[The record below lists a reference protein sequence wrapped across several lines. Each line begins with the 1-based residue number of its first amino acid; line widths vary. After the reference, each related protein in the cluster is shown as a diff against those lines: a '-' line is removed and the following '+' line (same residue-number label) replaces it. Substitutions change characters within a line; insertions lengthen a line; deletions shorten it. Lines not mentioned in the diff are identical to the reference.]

1 MVPTNNLPHTLK
13 QSLLTNKK
21 QEPLCIDYHMLAD
34 ILPKPPELPIPNEP
48 NFIPNELYDLTISK
62 YHNGMKL
69 FIDDY
74 SQTDISEL
82 FELNEFKN
90 KLNNLILLI
99 NEYPKQINQ
108 IKNISNYQMKLYIE
122 EISLKIYEIMKSRID
137 NLSKSYNKSIE
148 QIRGSCRTQ
157 LANTISILN
166 GLLNAAKRHDGTLVE
181 NSLRKRIVELETV
194 LQQNELDMKCLQEKF
209 KELEDKYD
217 SLNLE
222 MPNIVISRSSS
233 VELLPTRA
241 IPPVSVVLVHED
253 KSVQADSFDR
263 KKESLEK
270 EIKNLLEQIEVLKSA
285 LSAVQSQVRSLTEQR
300 DQSEQKVNGLNNQL
314 NEFKTNYVKLEKQL
328 LDKTN
333 ELTMYKQKVTSA
345 ESRLNEMLASMN
357 NLRSEKLKLE
367 HDYANNRD
375 SEMLQLKQQLDD
387 LLKNKERLE
396 HECDS
401 LRNELARLNQK
412 SKVPEPITES
422 SSASA
427 LREQALIAEIIRLRR
442 DLNRLQE
449 ASESRIQCL
458 KNRLQAISE
467 EAFKRHTLELKVS
480 QLHTAALKYA
490 NEFDQLTSSNK
501 SYNYIS
507 EDKTKCKETPLFPLP
522 PIALPIS
529 NKISHQNT
537 MELGNS
543 MRSTLS
549 TIVRTN

>member
-1 MVPTNNLPHTLK
+1 MPKFTLYNSFICVQRHENKTNMAPTNNIPHTLK
-13 QSLLTNKK
+13 QSLLANKK
-21 QEPLCIDYHMLAD
+21 QDPLCIDYPMLAD

-48 NFIPNELYDLTISK
+48 NFIPNELYDLTIGK
-62 YHNGMKL
+62 YHNGMKRC
-69 FIDDY
+69 IDVY
-74 SQTDISEL
+74 SQTDITEL
-82 FELNEFKN
+82 FELNELKN

-108 IKNISNYQMKLYIE
+108 IKNTLNYQMKLIIE
-122 EISLKIYEIMKSRID
+122 EISLNIYEIMKSRID
-137 NLSKSYNKSIE
+137 NLSKSYDKSIE
-148 QIRGSCRTQ
+148 HIRGSCRTQ
-157 LANTISILN
+157 LANTISVLN
-166 GLLNAAKRHDGTLVE
+166 GLLNTAKRHGGTLIE
-181 NSLRKRIVELETV
+181 NSLRKRILELETV

-233 VELLPTRA
+233 VELIPTRA

-253 KSVQADSFDR
+253 KSVQVDSFDK

-270 EIKNLLEQIEVLKSA
+270 EIKSLLEQIEVLKSA

-314 NEFKTNYVKLEKQL
+314 NEFKTNYVRLEKQL

-333 ELTMYKQKVTSA
+333 ELTMYKQK
-345 ESRLNEMLASMN
+345 
-357 NLRSEKLKLE
+357 
-367 HDYANNRD
+367 
-375 SEMLQLKQQLDD
+375 LQLKQQLDD
-387 LLKNKERLE
+387 LSKNKERLE

-412 SKVPEPITES
+412 SKVLEPTTEI

-449 ASESRIQCL
+449 ASESRIRCL

-490 NEFDQLTSSNK
+490 NEFDQLISSNK
-501 SYNYIS
+501 LHNYIS
-507 EDKTKCKETPLFPLP
+507 EDKTKCKEAHLFPLP

-529 NKISHQNT
+529 NKVPHQNT
-537 MELGNS
+537 IELGNS
-543 MRSTLS
+543 LRSTLTS
-549 TIVRTN
+549 VVRTN

>member
-1 MVPTNNLPHTLK
+1 MAPTNNIPHALK
-13 QSLLTNKK
+13 QSLLANKK
-21 QEPLCIDYHMLAD
+21 QDSLCIDYHMLAD

-48 NFIPNELYDLTISK
+48 NFIPNELYDLTIGK
-62 YHNGMKL
+62 YHNGMKRC
-69 FIDDY
+69 IDVY
-74 SQTDISEL
+74 SQTDITEL
-82 FELNEFKN
+82 FELNELKN

-99 NEYPKQINQ
+99 NEYPKQINL
-108 IKNISNYQMKLYIE
+108 IKNTLSYQMKLIIE
-122 EISLKIYEIMKSRID
+122 EISLNIYEIMKSRID
-137 NLSKSYNKSIE
+137 NLSKSYDKSIE
-148 QIRGSCRTQ
+148 HIRGSCRTQ
-157 LANTISILN
+157 LANTISVLN
-166 GLLNAAKRHDGTLVE
+166 GLLNTAKRHDGTLIE
-181 NSLRKRIVELETV
+181 NSLRKRVVELETV

-233 VELLPTRA
+233 VELIPTRA

-253 KSVQADSFDR
+253 KSVQVDSFDK

-270 EIKNLLEQIEVLKSA
+270 EIKSLLEQIEVLKSA

-300 DQSEQKVNGLNNQL
+300 DQSQQKVNGLNNQL

-333 ELTMYKQKVTSA
+333 ELTMYKQKVTSS

-357 NLRSEKLKLE
+357 NLRSEKIKLE
-367 HDYANNRD
+367 NDYANNRD

-387 LLKNKERLE
+387 LSKNKERLE

-401 LRNELARLNQK
+401 LLLETT
-412 SKVPEPITES
+412 TEI

-449 ASESRIQCL
+449 ASESRIRCL

-467 EAFKRHTLELKVS
+467 ESFKRHTLELKVS

-490 NEFDQLTSSNK
+490 NEFDQLISSNK
-501 SYNYIS
+501 PHNYIS
-507 EDKTKCKETPLFPLP
+507 EDKTKCKEAHLFPLP

-529 NKISHQNT
+529 NKVLHQNT
-537 MELGNS
+537 IELGNS
-543 MRSTLS
+543 LRSTLS
-549 TIVRTN
+549 SIVRTN

>member
-1 MVPTNNLPHTLK
+1 MAPTNNIPHTLK
-13 QSLLTNKK
+13 QSLLANKK
-21 QEPLCIDYHMLAD
+21 QDPLCIDYPMLAD
-34 ILPKPPELPIPNEP
+34 ILPKPPELPVPNEP
-48 NFIPNELYDLTISK
+48 NFIPNELYDLTIGK
-62 YHNGMKL
+62 YHNGMKRC
-69 FIDDY
+69 IDVY
-74 SQTDISEL
+74 SQTDITEL
-82 FELNEFKN
+82 FELNELKN

-108 IKNISNYQMKLYIE
+108 IKNTLNYQMKLIIE
-122 EISLKIYEIMKSRID
+122 EISLNIYEIMKSRID
-137 NLSKSYNKSIE
+137 NLSKSYDKSIE
-148 QIRGSCRTQ
+148 HIRGSCRTQ
-157 LANTISILN
+157 LANTISVLN
-166 GLLNAAKRHDGTLVE
+166 GLLNTAKRHDGTLIE

-233 VELLPTRA
+233 VELIPTRA

-253 KSVQADSFDR
+253 KSVQVDSFDK

-270 EIKNLLEQIEVLKSA
+270 EIKSLLEQIEVLKSA

-357 NLRSEKLKLE
+357 NLRSEKIKLE
-367 HDYANNRD
+367 NDYANNRD
-375 SEMLQLKQQLDD
+375 SEM
-387 LLKNKERLE
+387 
-396 HECDS
+396 
-401 LRNELARLNQK
+401 
-412 SKVPEPITES
+412 
-422 SSASA
+422 
-427 LREQALIAEIIRLRR
+427 IIRLRR

-449 ASESRIQCL
+449 ASESRIRCL

-490 NEFDQLTSSNK
+490 NEFDQFTSSNK
-501 SYNYIS
+501 PHNYIS
-507 EDKTKCKETPLFPLP
+507 EDKTKCKEAHLFPLP

-529 NKISHQNT
+529 NKFPHQNT
-537 MELGNS
+537 IELGNS
-543 MRSTLS
+543 LRSTLS
-549 TIVRTN
+549 SIVRTN

>member
-1 MVPTNNLPHTLK
+1 M
-13 QSLLTNKK
+13 
-21 QEPLCIDYHMLAD
+21 
-34 ILPKPPELPIPNEP
+34 
-48 NFIPNELYDLTISK
+48 
-62 YHNGMKL
+62 
-69 FIDDY
+69 
-74 SQTDISEL
+74 
-82 FELNEFKN
+82 
-90 KLNNLILLI
+90 NNLILLI

-108 IKNISNYQMKLYIE
+108 IKNTLNYQIKLIIE
-122 EISLKIYEIMKSRID
+122 EISLNIYEIMKSRID
-137 NLSKSYNKSIE
+137 NLSKSYDKSIE
-148 QIRGSCRTQ
+148 HIRGSCRTQ

-166 GLLNAAKRHDGTLVE
+166 GLLNIAKRHDGTLIE

-222 MPNIVISRSSS
+222 MPNIVLSRSSS
-233 VELLPTRA
+233 VELIPTRA

-253 KSVQADSFDR
+253 KFVQVDSFDK

-270 EIKNLLEQIEVLKSA
+270 EIKGLLEQIEVSFVLKSA

-345 ESRLNEMLASMN
+345 ESRFNEMLASMN
-357 NLRSEKLKLE
+357 NLRSEKIKLE
-367 HDYANNRD
+367 NDYANNRD
-375 SEMLQLKQQLDD
+375 SEMLCKFFSFFQLQLKQQLDD
-387 LLKNKERLE
+387 LSKNKERLE

-412 SKVPEPITES
+412 SKVLEPTTEI

-449 ASESRIQCL
+449 ASESRIRCL

-490 NEFDQLTSSNK
+490 NEFDQFTSLNK
-501 SYNYIS
+501 PHNYIS
-507 EDKTKCKETPLFPLP
+507 EDKTKCKEAHLFPLP

-529 NKISHQNT
+529 NKVPHQNT
-537 MELGNS
+537 IELGNS
-543 MRSTLS
+543 LRSTLS
-549 TIVRTN
+549 SIVRTN